1 MSVRSRLYHMDYD
14 RVRVA
19 DPAAADIIAR
29 VVDGPENEDV
39 NAEAA
44 AGIETRSAAYP
55 HDDREWRLVDVE

>member
-1 MSVRSRLYHMDYD
+1 MDYD